1 MEYKEELFYIE
12 QEYRKIKETGVVD
25 TPFRKDFKK
34 SVVFV
39 DYDKEILPK
48 FNPKKVQNV
57 LTGAIHKKNG
67 ELILKVRYIVPD
79 TD

>member
-12 QEYRKIKETGVVD
+12 QEYRKIKETGVID

-48 FNPKKVQNV
+48 FNPKKVQNI
-57 LTGAIHKKNG
+57 LTGAIHKKMVSSY
-67 ELILKVRYIVPD
+67 LK
-79 TD
+79 